1 MATFIL
7 VRHGTPLYNLAEER
21 RLKGGARDWVPLS
34 PKGIEEVEQAAERLR
49 WGDADLILSSP
60 MTRALQTAAILSR
73 VLDLPLAVEFDL
85 HEWLPDLTQSYDS
98 AASALA
104 SAKEMEQCL
113 GEWPQGETRPWE
125 RLSSVRHRVQAVL
138 RRYVEL
144 ETVIVA
150 CHGTVISALKGQP
163 VSCGEHVAYRLPPE
177 TG

>member
-34 PKGIEEVEQAAERLR
+34 PNGIEEVEQAAERLR
-49 WGDADLILSSP
+49 WGNA
-60 MTRALQTAAILSR
+60 
-73 VLDLPLAVEFDL
+73 
-85 HEWLPDLTQSYDS
+85 EWLPDLTQSYDS